1 MNLRMPLG
9 VFETFEKIA
18 TDSRLFLQIC
28 EKICNFS
35 SAAKNKN
42 YQNSF
47 LRQFLSKLL
56 EPRFFSFHGL
66 WFLTVTGVTADDDCA
81 PEAAASWIQMKLHY
95 DINEQSDE
103 GTSVLDGS
111 QKLSQAGRIPA
122 LKNFWG

>member
-1 MNLRMPLG
+1 MYLRRLKKLRQIPDCSCKSVKSAILA
-9 VFETFEKIA
+9 VLPKI
-18 TDSRLFLQIC
+18 
-28 EKICNFS
+28 KIT
-35 SAAKNKN
+35 KI
-42 YQNSF
+42 SF

-66 WFLTVTGVTADDDCA
+66 WFLTVTVTADDDCA

-103 GTSVLDGS
+103 GTRDLFVL
-111 QKLSQAGRIPA
+111 LSQAGRIPG